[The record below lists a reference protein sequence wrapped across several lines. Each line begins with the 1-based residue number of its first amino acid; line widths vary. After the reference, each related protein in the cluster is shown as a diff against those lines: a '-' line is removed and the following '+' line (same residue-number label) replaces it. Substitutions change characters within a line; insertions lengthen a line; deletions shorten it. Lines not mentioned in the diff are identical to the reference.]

1 MSSRYQASD
10 RTPANGA
17 TVSKDLPDHK
27 TKNFQLI
34 MKSGLALLGVLFAF
48 TTMPST
54 SHSAEPNFRAESNSN
69 SDTGPAARSKA
80 ENNARYK
87 RLRAKAHRNA
97 ARAKAHARAVRAAE
111 ESR

>member
-1 MSSRYQASD
+1 MSSRFQASD

-27 TKNFQLI
+27 TKNLQLI
-34 MKSGLALLGVLFAF
+34 IKSGLALVVILFAF

-54 SHSAEPNFRAESNSN
+54 SHAAVPNLRVESN
-69 SDTGPAARSKA
+69 SDTEPAARSKA

-97 ARAKAHARAVRAAE
+97 ARAKAHARAIRAAE